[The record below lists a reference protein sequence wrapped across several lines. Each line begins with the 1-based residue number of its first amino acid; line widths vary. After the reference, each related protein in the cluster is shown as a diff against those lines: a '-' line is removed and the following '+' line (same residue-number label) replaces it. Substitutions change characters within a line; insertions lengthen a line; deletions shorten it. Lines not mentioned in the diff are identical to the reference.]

1 MKNLIFNL
9 GRMVFATAILLSV
22 LAACEDS
29 HTSGGKGGGNNI
41 IGLWAYVGDSYS
53 EDVDDIVWPVSS
65 DEIDTFVEITSDGYV
80 KSYYIRGYASIEN
93 GVVSGIDRE
102 DLILDAMIPFEYSN
116 GQMVNDEGI
125 ALDYYLA
132 SSDRLALPQVG
143 GGAFGLY
150 VRCKSF
156 GDSDSGNG
164 EQPDDP
170 TGFTIPQSLSTGDAI
185 TLSNMS
191 PLMFGYFKVTGLGEG
206 QWGMTENSDISP
218 SYSQA
223 TFQYSVTGKT
233 TAHLSSQNYQSVTE
247 RTYTIELYLTF
258 DSATTGSYILNDS
271 ALGTTSSYSTKG
283 TFEIK

>member
-1 MKNLIFNL
+1 MSL
-9 GRMVFATAILLSV
+9 T
-22 LAACEDS
+22 
-29 HTSGGKGGGNNI
+29 
-41 IGLWAYVGDSYS
+41 GLWASVGYYEGTEINDIEWQNDYDYV
-53 EDVDDIVWPVSS
+53 
-65 DEIDTFVEITSDGYV
+65 DTFIEFTADGHFRIYITPDGSSAVISDGTV
-80 KSYYIRGYASIEN
+80 TGVGKSELELLS
-93 GVVSGIDRE
+93 D
-102 DLILDAMIPFEYSN
+102 MEYSISGGN
-116 GQMVNDEGI
+116 IVDAEGNTTEYHMVS
-125 ALDYYLA
+125 A
-132 SSDRLALPQVG
+132 DRLAVPSEG
-143 GGAFGLY
+143 GFGMY

-206 QWGMTENSDISP
+206 QWGMTENSVISP

-233 TAHLSSQNYQSVTE
+233 TAHLSSQNYQSVTG